1 MNYNNFNGLLR
12 HNFREDQL
20 CSVKD
25 AAKKPTPL
33 REVAES

>member
-25 AAKKPTPL
+25 AAKK
-33 REVAES
+33 ADAA

>member
-1 MNYNNFNGLLR
+1 MNYNNFNGLPR

-25 AAKKPTPL
+25 AAKK
-33 REVAES
+33 AAAA